1 MPYSPEH
8 KEETRARIVQC
19 AHGLFNR
26 RGFSEVSIDE
36 IMAEAGLTRGGFYNH
51 FKNKEELFAE
61 VMVAYVEQRRA
72 VGGGT
77 ACGPEVAQRI
87 FDSYVSRA
95 HLEDV
100 GGHCPL
106 MALPSDVGRAGPA
119 VQAAYRGVLEA
130 LVAALA
136 RNLEPAQ
143 GTPEQKQGARQD
155 ALAIAAM
162 CVGAMVLAR
171 TIADDALADE
181 IFAAARGL
189 TAETIGAPGEGA

>member
-1 MPYSPEH
+1 MPYTREH

-36 IMAEAGLTRGGFYNH
+36 IMAAAGLTRGGFYNH
-51 FKNKEELFAE
+51 FKTKEELFAE
-61 VMVAYVEQRRA
+61 VMVAYVEARQA
-72 VGGGT
+72 AIGG
-77 ACGPEVAQRI
+77 APRCGPEVAQKI

-100 GGHCPL
+100 DGHCPL
-106 MALPSDVGRAGPA
+106 MALPADVGRAGPA
-119 VQAAYRGVLEA
+119 VRAAYRRVLEA

-136 RNLEPAQ
+136 GNLEPQQ
-143 GTPEQKQGARQD
+143 GEAARQHGM
-155 ALAIAAM
+155 AIAAM

-171 TIADDALADE
+171 TIADDAMADE
-181 IFAAARGL
+181 IFAAARSL
-189 TAETIGAPGEGA
+189 AVETIGAEG